1 MRQSYRCH
9 ASPDAPASDHSRS
22 ERNGERNR
30 VDLVDLLDTARCPC
44 CRFPLV
50 ARMGREGPGFFCRCH
65 ERTNLPCLP

>member
-1 MRQSYRCH
+1 MRHSFRCH
-9 ASPDAPASDHSRS
+9 ASPDTAALDRSAP

-50 ARMGREGPGFFCRCH
+50 ARMGREGPYFHCRFYDKK
-65 ERTNLPCLP
+65 NLRIF